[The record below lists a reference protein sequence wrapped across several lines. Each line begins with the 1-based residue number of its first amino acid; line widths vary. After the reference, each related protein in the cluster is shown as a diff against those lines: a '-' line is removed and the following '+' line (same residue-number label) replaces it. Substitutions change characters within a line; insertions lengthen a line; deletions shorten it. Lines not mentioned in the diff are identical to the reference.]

1 MKKVTGVAI
10 TGLGVV
16 ALSLSGCYTVLKSPY
31 AADDAR
37 DDARYARWDEKNFND
52 DPYAPTIGRF
62 DDGDRWGSP
71 YDYGRQ
77 GFPVFGYHSQ
87 YGAYGMGAF
96 GNPYGGYG
104 GYGSPYGYGHDPYYN
119 YGYGP
124 YGYGY
129 DPYYVNPDGV
139 YVPPGYELVTTS
151 ELERLRE
158 DIQSLRNTPQDH
170 LLPTIDEEELRMQQ
184 IQTDRQTWQRRNTPR
199 ATTRSAPTTRRE
211 TTSTSPAP
219 AAKKKGSE
227 KSSGESS
234 AGSRRSRR

>member
-1 MKKVTGVAI
+1 MKKATVIAV

-37 DDARYARWDEKNFND
+37 EDSRYSRWEEKNFDN

-62 DDGDRWGSP
+62 DDGDRWDSP

-87 YGAYGMGAF
+87 YGGYGMGGF

-104 GYGSPYGYGHDPYYN
+104 GYRSPYGYGYDPYYG
-119 YGYGP
+119 YGQGP

-129 DPYYVNPDGV
+129 DPYYQNPGGV

-151 ELERLRE
+151 ELERLRRE
-158 DIQSLRNTPQDH
+158 IQTLNTTQDR
-170 LLPTIDEEELRMQQ
+170 LPTVDEEALRMQR
-184 IQTDRQTWQRRNTPR
+184 IETDRQTWQRRNTPR

-211 TTSTSPAP
+211 TTATSPAP